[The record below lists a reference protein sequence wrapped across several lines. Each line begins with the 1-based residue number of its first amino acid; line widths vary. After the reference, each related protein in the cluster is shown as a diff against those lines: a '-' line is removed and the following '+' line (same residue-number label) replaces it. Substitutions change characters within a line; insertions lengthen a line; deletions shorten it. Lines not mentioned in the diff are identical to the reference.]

1 MLGAYAGDRQRLIR
15 PRCPSFPFFPFFPF
29 DSLSRGNARCREN
42 TRSLVEITE
51 IPGDGKRRGAIEN
64 LAGVKE
70 NESARF
76 LLSRGTMRY
85 RVDEWIRRRN
95 PSVIFPLTVGGKR
108 SVREILR
115 LESAN
120 KREHR

>member
-1 MLGAYAGDRQRLIR
+1 M
-15 PRCPSFPFFPFFPF
+15 F
-29 DSLSRGNARCREN
+29 SRENARSREN
-42 TRSLVEITE
+42 TRSLDEITE
-51 IPGDGKRRGAIEN
+51 ILGDGKRRGAIEN
-64 LAGVKE
+64 LAGGKE

-95 PSVIFPLTVGGKR
+95 PSVIFPLMVGGKR
-108 SVREILR
+108 SVREILG